1 MLTFDELQ
9 IQPPQ
14 RFVVCCCWCCKCGCR
29 YCDCRCCCSQ
39 RGLLGRHAHISK
51 ASETQS
57 RRSVPETEQQ
67 VLKHSMLPS
76 SNIRSV
82 DMGVRHAVTRAYH
95 AAQPISRGQPRCS
108 PRQAVKQCLTNMRD
122 LCVLSKQLL
131 MGRSCP
137 PITLLPSCQ
146 QRHGLGLAAAHGK
159 LPRRF

>member
-1 MLTFDELQ
+1 MSSRSSLHNASLSAAVAAASVAAVTATA
-9 IQPPQ
+9 
-14 RFVVCCCWCCKCGCR
+14 VVAVH
-29 YCDCRCCCSQ
+29 